1 MIQKATNDSLFCFGK
16 LLMEHFWQNRIFQK
30 FTSFFG
36 MIFINEVK
44 GVTFFWIIMMIKT
57 LKKTRM
63 K

>member
-1 MIQKATNDSLFCFGK
+1 MIQKATNDSLFSFGK

-44 GVTFFWIIMMIKT
+44 GVTFFG
-57 LKKTRM
+57 
-63 K
+63 